1 MAKHCVV
8 NRDRNMIASS
18 IRTIAGSVAA
28 AVAVLASPLASAELS
43 RHLPVAS
50 LVPIGN
56 DFEVP
61 TDPSEIDFDIRFG
74 EAVAIR
80 DGIAFAGIPGS
91 HDGRVAVFNQAA
103 TGWQRVQTLTAPTPV
118 SRDEF
123 GRALAFRDGFA
134 FVGSKTATYI
144 FKRSNGVWRHFQT
157 LKPPAADGA
166 GRFPVALRYEA
177 GTLLASAD
185 RGSALPNFV
194 YVFERDASGKFV
206 QRAKLRA
213 LDAAGD
219 DNFGASLG
227 VTGTALVIGSPG
239 GDDQRSFNVPG
250 FSGPGAAY
258 VFRRNS
264 VGNWVQ
270 TQKLTAVDDPS
281 SFGAAVAIDNAM
293 IIVGAPKFDTVG
305 GVNGPEANAA
315 GGAAYGFVPVA
326 GRYVETFKLRP
337 SADEKSQYQ
346 AFGYEIAMFGRNIAI
361 AATEPYGAVSAFPRG
376 FIFTY
381 DRVGSTLTA
390 RGVAASHIV
399 SSSMGLSNNLL
410 MAGDPG
416 DVTCPFGCSG
426 HATVYDVLRFFP

>member
-1 MAKHCVV
+1 
-8 NRDRNMIASS
+8 MIISS
-18 IRTIAGSVAA
+18 IRTIARSVAVA
-28 AVAVLASPLASAELS
+28 FAVLVSPLASAELPE
-43 RHLPVAS
+43 HLQVTSFGPA
-50 LVPIGN
+50 GD

-61 TDPSEIDFDIRFG
+61 PDPSEIDFDIRFG

-80 DGIAFAGIPGS
+80 DGIAFMGIPRS
-91 HDGRVAVFNQAA
+91 HNGRVAVFNQTA
-103 TGWQRVQTLTAPTPV
+103 TGWKRVQTLTAPTPV
-118 SRDEF
+118 SRDQF
-123 GRALAFRDGFA
+123 GRALAFRDGFV
-134 FVGSKTATYI
+134 FVGSDTAAYI
-144 FKRSNGVWRHFQT
+144 FKRSHGVWRHFQT
-157 LKPPAADGA
+157 LKPPAMDGVQ
-166 GRFPVALRYEA
+166 GFPVALRYEA
-177 GTLLASAD
+177 GTLLVSAD
-185 RGSALPNFV
+185 RGSALPNVV

-206 QRAKLRA
+206 RRARLQA
-213 LDAAGD
+213 LNAEGD

-239 GDDQRSFNVPG
+239 GDGQRSFNVPG

-270 TQKLTAVDDPS
+270 TQKLTAVEDPS
-281 SFGAAVAIDNAM
+281 SFGTAVAIDNAM
-293 IIVGAPKFDTVG
+293 IIVGAPVFNTVG

-315 GGAAYGFVPVA
+315 GGAADGFVPVA
-326 GRYVETFKLRP
+326 GRYVEPFKLRP
-337 SADEKSQYQ
+337 TAAEKSQYQ

-361 AATEPYGAVSAFPRG
+361 AATEPYGAVSIFPIG

-410 MAGDPG
+410 LVGDPG
-416 DVTCPFGCSG
+416 DFTCPFGCSG
-426 HATVYDVLRFFP
+426 HATLYDVLRFSP